1 MKNINHLTFEELINY
16 LDLTTTDPSVR
27 RLIDM
32 LCNDN
37 TNLIKELMDE
47 GMSRDFIFEE
57 DYESYSPGEYIRH
70 LRNEVDYYSSEID
83 EKQYELERAERRIK
97 ALEEKIKVWTI
108 MESK

>member
-1 MKNINHLTFEELINY
+1 MRNLNYLTFEELINH
-16 LDLTTTDPSVR
+16 LDRTTEDPGTR

-37 TNLIKELMDE
+37 TSLIKELMDE
-47 GMSRDFIFEE
+47 GMGKDFIFED
-57 DYESYSPGEYIRH
+57 DYDSYSPGEYIKH

-83 EKQYELERAERRIK
+83 EKQYELERAERRID